1 MRFVKS
7 LFVVVISIAC
17 LSACTSAEMVSS
29 PNSGSAYAPV
39 NESSR
44 SGIVK
49 YLNDGA
55 DIVRKQRREDA
66 YKQMHDACGGQYRID
81 AEGSNSEG
89 GAIINSGSGSF
100 WAQSHY
106 WYIQFSCVSKT

>member
-1 MRFVKS
+1 MKFIKS
-7 LFVVVISIAC
+7 FFFVISIASLAGC
-17 LSACTSAEMVSS
+17 MSAEMVSS

-66 YKQMHDACGGQYRID
+66 YKQMHAACGGRYNID
-81 AEGSNSEG
+81 AEGSNAEG
-89 GAIINSGSGSF
+89 GAVINSGTGSF
-100 WAQSHY
+100 WAQSNY
-106 WYIQFSCVSKT
+106 WYIQFSCV